1 MILKPLQIFQKAHC
15 LDPDGVFGPK
25 TINAMRIAFQLTK
38 EQTANFAGQCAH
50 ESNYFQR
57 QFENLNYSY
66 ERLLQIFSHDFDTD
80 RNRILPEAEKQVAKI
95 LARKPEQI
103 ANFVYA
109 NQNGN
114 GDEASGD
121 GWLYRGRGPLQLTG
135 RRNYQLFA
143 DAMNDQ
149 EIMCN
154 PDLVVTK
161 YYFESA
167 LWYFDNNHLWNL
179 AKKTDRASI
188 KKLTKAINGGYHGL
202 EERIEKTKKF
212 EGWLLAA

>member
-1 MILKPLQIFQKAHC
+1 MNLTPLQQFQKSQC
-15 LDPDGVFGPK
+15 LDPDNDFGPL
-25 TINAMRIAFQLTK
+25 TIKAMRFHFQLTIQ
-38 EQTANFAGQCAH
+38 QTANFAGQCAH

-66 ERLLQIFSHDFDTD
+66 ERLLQIFSYDFDTD
-80 RNRILPEAEKQVAKI
+80 RNRILSDAEKQVARI

-121 GWLYRGRGPLQLTG
+121 GWLFRGRGPLQLTG

-143 DAMNDQ
+143 DAMGDQ

-167 LWYFDNNHLWNL
+167 MWYFDNNHLWNL
-179 AKKTDRASI
+179 AKKTDLASI
-188 KKLTKAINGGYHGL
+188 KQLTKRINGGYHGL
-202 EERIEKTKKF
+202 DDRIEKTQKF
-212 EGWLLAA
+212 EGWLRAA

>member
-1 MILKPLQIFQKAHC
+1 MNLTPLQKFQNSQC
-15 LDPDGVFGPK
+15 LDPDNDFGPL
-25 TINAMRIAFQLTK
+25 TIKAMRFAFSLSI

-50 ESNYFQR
+50 ESNYFKR

-80 RNRILPEAEKQVAKI
+80 RNRILSDEEKQVARI
-95 LARKPEQI
+95 LERKPQQI

-121 GWLYRGRGPLQLTG
+121 GWLFRGRGPLQLTG

-143 DAMNDQ
+143 AAMNDQ

-167 LWYFDNNHLWNL
+167 LWYFESNNLWSI
-179 AKKTDRASI
+179 AKKTNRVAI
-188 KKLTKAINGGYHGL
+188 KNLTKRVNGGYHGL
-202 EERIEKTKKF
+202 QDRINKTINF
-212 EGWLLAA
+212 EGWLRAA